1 MHEIGKDPK
10 GLIGKTTQ
18 GKAVRIW
25 AISHNLCGELM
36 TEVKGLRERERE
48 RERESK
54 LDCTKHNEEHE
65 GRMKWMLLAD

>member
-48 RERESK
+48 RE
-54 LDCTKHNEEHE
+54 
-65 GRMKWMLLAD
+65 

>member
-36 TEVKGLRERERE
+36 AEVKGLREREG
-48 RERESK
+48 ESK
-54 LDCTKHNEEHE
+54 LDCTKHNEEH
-65 GRMKWMLLAD
+65 